1 MIEFTYERN
10 KIRMK
15 GDRFSDI
22 REHFSVKDETAR
34 FRMRGRARFFANRLY
49 CITPTGLFEPGLFYD
64 ILRHIKEL
72 YPNEELRIDPTIT
85 SFVKPGLKDSRV
97 YDNLTHKLRDYQIA
111 ACENAIKFGRG
122 ILKMGTGAGKTL
134 TICSILMSTFLQRKS
149 GFKCLL
155 IVPDLGLV
163 NQTFKDFEE
172 YNALFKYTRWTGKIK
187 PDLTANVII
196 ANLGILQSQ
205 FDSNDWLQDVDML
218 IIDECHKLK
227 KNNKI
232 NKMVQSIKT
241 VHKFGLTGT
250 LPDNKPDEWNIL
262 GKLGSII
269 YEKDSY
275 SLRTEQ
281 HLTIAKAS
289 IIKIGYKDRPIYG
302 SNQNNYKVELDFI
315 YDNVYRNDVIYN
327 ICSKFNNNSLVLVN
341 HIAHGDALYDRLTQC
356 ENKQVF
362 FVKGEVEVE
371 TRDEIKKIMEVN
383 SNVICIAMS
392 SIFSTGINIKNIHMI
407 MFAAGGKSSI
417 RTIQSIGRGLR
428 LHDDKE
434 KLIIIDLADDL
445 KYGQRH
451 VEKRKEIYAQ
461 EKIPFSI
468 TEIVEK

>member
-1 MIEFTYERN
+1 MIEFIYERN
-10 KIRMK
+10 KIRMS
-15 GDRFSDI
+15 GDSFSDI

-34 FRMRGRARFFANRLY
+34 FRMRGRARFFASRLY
-49 CITPTGLFEPGLFYD
+49 CITPTGLFDPGMFYD
-64 ILRHIKEL
+64 ILRHIKER
-72 YPNEELRIDPTIT
+72 YPSEEIRIDPNIT
-85 SFVKPGLKDSRV
+85 AIVKPGLKDARV

-134 TICSILMSTFLQRKS
+134 TICSILMSTFLLRK
-149 GFKCLL
+149 GKFKCLL

-163 NQTFKDFEE
+163 NQTFQDFED

-205 FDSNDWLQDVDML
+205 FKDNDWLQDVDMV

-262 GKLGSII
+262 GKIGTIV

-281 HLTIAKAS
+281 HLTIAKTS
-289 IIKIGYKDRPIYG
+289 ILKIEYKDRPLYASG
-302 SNQNNYKVELDFI
+302 QNNYRIELDFL
-315 YDNVYRNDVIYN
+315 Y
-327 ICSKFNNNSLVLVN
+327 
-341 HIAHGDALYDRLTQC
+341 ALYDKLSQYAD
-356 ENKQVF
+356 KQVY

-371 TRDEIKKIMEVN
+371 ERDKIKKIMETK
-383 SNVICIAMS
+383 SNIICIAMS

-434 KLIIIDLADDL
+434 KLMIIDLADDL
-445 KYGQRH
+445 RYGQRH
-451 VEKRKEIYAQ
+451 VEKRKEIYIQ
-461 EKIPFSI
+461 EKIPFNI
-468 TEIVEK
+468 TDIVEK